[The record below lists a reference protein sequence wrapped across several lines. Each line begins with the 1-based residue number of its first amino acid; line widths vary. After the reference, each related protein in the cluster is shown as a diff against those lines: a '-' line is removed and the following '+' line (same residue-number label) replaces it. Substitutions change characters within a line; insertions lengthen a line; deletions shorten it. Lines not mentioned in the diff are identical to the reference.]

1 MITQYRFRELE
12 VQIARYRHLERE
24 VTDPLAASL
33 LQIIVLELE
42 LDLSRARNSLD
53 QDLSESRV

>member
-1 MITQYRFRELE
+1 MITQYRFRQLE

-42 LDLSRARNSLD
+42 VDLSRARNSLD
-53 QDLSESRV
+53 QNLSESRV

>member
-53 QDLSESRV
+53 QDVSESRV